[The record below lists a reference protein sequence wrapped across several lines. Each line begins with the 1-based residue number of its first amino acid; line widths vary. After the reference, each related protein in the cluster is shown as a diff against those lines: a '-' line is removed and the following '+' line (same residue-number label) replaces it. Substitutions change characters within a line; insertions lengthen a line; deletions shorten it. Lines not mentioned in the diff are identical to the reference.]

1 MTAPR
6 NVKALPVS
14 QLTEDELSQR
24 LEDESNE
31 LRKLTP
37 DLPAYLLPGEPRN
50 EAVDKIRKSIG
61 EIEVEQRYRR
71 ETRDRQATLAVSQ
84 STLKV
89 YKVLVWLTVI
99 LAVGTVAQ
107 VLVSIFKR

>member
-6 NVKALPVS
+6 NIKALPVS
-14 QLTEDELSQR
+14 QLSDDELSQR
-24 LEDESNE
+24 LEGEISD
-31 LRKLTP
+31 LKALTP
-37 DLPAYLLPGEPRN
+37 DLPAYLAPT
-50 EAVDKIRKSIG
+50 EARAKEVSKIRESIG
-61 EIEVEQRYRR
+61 EIEAEQRYRR

-107 VLVSIFKR
+107 VLVAIFKR